1 MNKIIDKDVTL
12 DYRRKYLFHNKYSYQ
27 SIINFERPL
36 RNNSN
41 DCFFINNSI
50 DSFFSNIS
58 LVFIL
63 ISLIQILLIIIT
75 FINKVSDSFDNTPYE
90 KLKLI
95 NQKNRKN
102 SRNINVEKNKNKIN
116 NGMNPQIV
124 PTLQ

>member
-1 MNKIIDKDVTL
+1 MWSKSNEKDLYFHDICINLNKIIDKDVTL

-63 ISLIQILLIIIT
+63 ISLIQILLI
-75 FINKVSDSFDNTPYE
+75 P
-90 KLKLI
+90 
-95 NQKNRKN
+95 
-102 SRNINVEKNKNKIN
+102 
-116 NGMNPQIV
+116 
-124 PTLQ
+124 